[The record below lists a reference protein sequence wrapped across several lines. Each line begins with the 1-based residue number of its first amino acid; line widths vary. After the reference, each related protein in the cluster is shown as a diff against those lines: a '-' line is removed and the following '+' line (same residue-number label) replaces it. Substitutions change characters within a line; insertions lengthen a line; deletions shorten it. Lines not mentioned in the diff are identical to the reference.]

1 MGAPTIPTRETV
13 RSRHGVA
20 PCGSGVD
27 QPRRISSSDDARTNR
42 VRAHSDH
49 ANRVRERSVIILL
62 AAVRRQSFPR
72 RFHHNATLQYNRLPV
87 VTESVTKSI
96 FTPQSGPSR
105 RGIRPD
111 EGYTN
116 RVDLFDESGLE
127 NLAGRAPL
135 AERLRPATLDEVVG
149 QPHLTD
155 EGGPLR
161 TVVERGRIGSVVLWG
176 PPGTGKTTLARVLAN
191 TVEEEFVPLSA
202 VTSGVKDLRAAL
214 DGARGRLKYEGRGT
228 LVFVDEVH
236 RFNKNQ
242 QDALLP
248 ALEEGLVDFIGATTE
263 NPSFEVTAPLLSRSR
278 VLRLRS
284 LSEEYL
290 GLLLD
295 RGVEELGVEVSDE
308 AREYLLRLAGG
319 DGRRMLNSLEIAS
332 AGTKRIEVTDVERAV
347 GQRALRYGR
356 EEHYDVISAFIKSV
370 RGGDP
375 DAALHYL
382 ARMLE
387 AGEDPVFVARR
398 LVILASEDIGNADP
412 HGLPLAVSAA
422 EAVRLI
428 GMPEGRIPLAQAT
441 TYLATAP
448 KSNAAYAGINSALT
462 DVRRENTPEIPMRLR
477 NAVTGL
483 MKEEGYGSG
492 YRYAHNDEPEGMND
506 TYLPEELAGR
516 VYYEPKKSGQEVEIK
531 ARLQT
536 WREERE
542 RRT

>member
-1 MGAPTIPTRETV
+1 M
-13 RSRHGVA
+13 
-20 PCGSGVD
+20 
-27 QPRRISSSDDARTNR
+27 
-42 VRAHSDH
+42 
-49 ANRVRERSVIILL
+49 
-62 AAVRRQSFPR
+62 
-72 RFHHNATLQYNRLPV
+72 
-87 VTESVTKSI
+87 
-96 FTPQSGPSR
+96 
-105 RGIRPD
+105 
-111 EGYTN
+111 
-116 RVDLFDESGLE
+116 DLFDESGLE

-135 AERLRPATLDEVVG
+135 AERLRPATLDDVVG

-155 EGGPLR
+155 DGGPLR
-161 TVVERGRIGSVVLWG
+161 SVVDRGRIGSVILWG

-202 VTSGVKDLRAAL
+202 VTSGVRDLRAAL
-214 DGARGRLKYEGRGT
+214 DGARERLKYEGRGT

-236 RFNKNQ
+236 RFNKTQ

-284 LSEEYL
+284 LSEGDL

-295 RGVEELGVEVSDE
+295 RGTAELGVGVSE
-308 AREYLLRLAGG
+308 EGREYLLRLAGG
-319 DGRRMLNSLEIAS
+319 DGRRMLNALEVAA
-332 AGTKRIEVTDVERAV
+332 AGTKRVEVADVERAV

-412 HGLPLAVSAA
+412 HGLPLAVAAA

-428 GMPEGRIPLAQAT
+428 GMPEGRITLAQAT
-441 TYLATAP
+441 TYLASAP
-448 KSNAAYAGINSALT
+448 KSNASYAGINAALA
-462 DVRRENTPEIPMRLR
+462 DVRHENTPEVPMHLR

-492 YRYAHNDEPEGMND
+492 YRYAHGDEPEGMND
-506 TYLPEELAGR
+506 RYLPGEISDR
-516 VYYEPKKSGQEVEIK
+516 VYYEPKGSGAEAEIK
-531 ARLQT
+531 ERLER
-536 WREERE
+536 WRKTRE
-542 RRT
+542 RREHESEG

>member
-1 MGAPTIPTRETV
+1 M
-13 RSRHGVA
+13 
-20 PCGSGVD
+20 
-27 QPRRISSSDDARTNR
+27 
-42 VRAHSDH
+42 
-49 ANRVRERSVIILL
+49 
-62 AAVRRQSFPR
+62 
-72 RFHHNATLQYNRLPV
+72 
-87 VTESVTKSI
+87 
-96 FTPQSGPSR
+96 
-105 RGIRPD
+105 
-111 EGYTN
+111 
-116 RVDLFDESGLE
+116 DLFDQSGNE

-135 AERLRPATLDEVVG
+135 AERLRPATLDDVVG
-149 QPHLTD
+149 QPQLTD
-155 EGGPLR
+155 AGRPLR
-161 TVVERGRIGSVVLWG
+161 AVVDRGRIGSVVLWG
-176 PPGTGKTTLARVLAN
+176 PPGTGKTTLARVLAS

-214 DGARGRLKYEGRGT
+214 EGARERLKFEGRGT

-236 RFNKNQ
+236 RFNKTQ

-284 LSEEYL
+284 LSEEDL
-290 GLLLD
+290 GVLLD
-295 RGVEELGVEVSDE
+295 RGVVELGVDISGE
-308 AREYLLRLAGG
+308 AREYLISLAGG
-319 DGRRMLNSLEIAS
+319 DGRRMLNALEVAA
-332 AGTKRIEVTDVERAV
+332 AGTKRVEVGDVERGV

-412 HGLPLAVSAA
+412 NGLPLAVAAA
-422 EAVRLI
+422 EAVRFI

-441 TYLATAP
+441 TYLASTP
-448 KSNAAYAGINSALT
+448 KSNAAYAGINAALA
-462 DVRRENTPEIPMRLR
+462 DVRRENTPEVPMQLR
-477 NAVTGL
+477 NAATGL

-492 YRYAHNDEPEGMND
+492 YRYAHTDEPEGMND
-506 TYLPEELAGR
+506 RYLPQEISER
-516 VYYEPKKSGQEVEIK
+516 VYYEPKRSGAEAEIK
-531 ARLQT
+531 ERLER
-536 WREERE
+536 WRKARE
-542 RRT
+542 RREHEPATPRPGEETTSLPADVGNDDERGVT

>member
-1 MGAPTIPTRETV
+1 M
-13 RSRHGVA
+13 
-20 PCGSGVD
+20 
-27 QPRRISSSDDARTNR
+27 
-42 VRAHSDH
+42 
-49 ANRVRERSVIILL
+49 
-62 AAVRRQSFPR
+62 
-72 RFHHNATLQYNRLPV
+72 
-87 VTESVTKSI
+87 
-96 FTPQSGPSR
+96 
-105 RGIRPD
+105 
-111 EGYTN
+111 
-116 RVDLFDESGLE
+116 DLFDESGSE
-127 NLAGRAPL
+127 NLRRRAPL

-149 QPHLTD
+149 QPHLTG

-161 TVVERGRIGSVVLWG
+161 SVVERGRIGSVVLWG
-176 PPGTGKTTLARVLAN
+176 PPGTGKTTLARVLAK

-214 DGARGRLKYEGRGT
+214 EGARERLKYEGSGT

-236 RFNKNQ
+236 RFNKTQ

-263 NPSFEVTAPLLSRSR
+263 NPSFEVTAALLSRSR
-278 VLRLRS
+278 VLRLRA
-284 LSEEYL
+284 LSEEDL

-295 RGVEELGVEVSDE
+295 RGVEELGVAISDE
-308 AREYLLRLAGG
+308 AREYLLGLAGG
-319 DGRRMLNSLEIAS
+319 DGRRMLNALEVAS
-332 AGTKRIEVTDVERAV
+332 AGTKSVEVADVERAV

-441 TYLATAP
+441 TYLASAP
-448 KSNAAYAGINSALT
+448 KSNAAYAGINAALA
-462 DVRRENTPEIPMRLR
+462 DVRHENTPEVPMHLR

-483 MKEEGYGSG
+483 MKEEGYGAN
-492 YRYAHNDEPEGMND
+492 YRYAHSDEPEGMND
-506 TYLPEELAGR
+506 RYLPDELTGR
-516 VYYEPKKSGQEVEIK
+516 VYYEPRETGEEATIRE
-531 ARLQT
+531 RLQR
-536 WREERE
+536 WRED
-542 RRT
+542 RRGRGIQE

>member
-1 MGAPTIPTRETV
+1 M
-13 RSRHGVA
+13 
-20 PCGSGVD
+20 
-27 QPRRISSSDDARTNR
+27 
-42 VRAHSDH
+42 
-49 ANRVRERSVIILL
+49 
-62 AAVRRQSFPR
+62 
-72 RFHHNATLQYNRLPV
+72 
-87 VTESVTKSI
+87 
-96 FTPQSGPSR
+96 
-105 RGIRPD
+105 
-111 EGYTN
+111 
-116 RVDLFDESGLE
+116 DLFDESGTE

-135 AERLRPATLDEVVG
+135 AERLRPGTLDEVVG
-149 QPHLTD
+149 QPQLTD
-155 EGGPLR
+155 AGGPLR
-161 TVVERGRIGSVVLWG
+161 LVVDRGRIGSVVLWG

-214 DGARGRLKYEGRGT
+214 DGARERLKYEGRGT

-236 RFNKNQ
+236 RFNKTQ

-284 LSEEYL
+284 LSEEDL
-290 GLLLD
+290 GVLLG
-295 RGVEELGVEVSDE
+295 RGVAELGVEISDE
-308 AREYLLRLAGG
+308 AREYLLALAGG
-319 DGRRMLNSLEIAS
+319 DGRRMLNALEVAA
-332 AGTKRIEVTDVERAV
+332 AGTKRVEVGDVERAV

-412 HGLPLAVSAA
+412 HGLPLAVATA

-441 TYLATAP
+441 TYLASTP
-448 KSNAAYAGINSALT
+448 KSNAAYAGINAALA
-462 DVRRENTPEIPMRLR
+462 DVRRENTPEVPMHLR

-483 MKEEGYGSG
+483 MKQEGYGTG
-492 YRYAHNDEPEGMND
+492 YRYAHADEPEGMND
-506 TYLPEELAGR
+506 RYLPEEISNR
-516 VYYEPKKSGQEVEIK
+516 IYYEPKASGEEAKIKERMERWRKS
-531 ARLQT
+531 
-536 WREERE
+536 RE
-542 RRT
+542 RREHRSEG

>member
-1 MGAPTIPTRETV
+1 MFAAEREK
-13 RSRHGVA
+13 SRY
-20 PCGSGVD
+20 
-27 QPRRISSSDDARTNR
+27 RI
-42 VRAHSDH
+42 RAD
-49 ANRVRERSVIILL
+49 
-62 AAVRRQSFPR
+62 
-72 RFHHNATLQYNRLPV
+72 
-87 VTESVTKSI
+87 
-96 FTPQSGPSR
+96 G
-105 RGIRPD
+105 
-111 EGYTN
+111 GYTYHM
-116 RVDLFDESGLE
+116 DLFDESGIE

-135 AERLRPATLDEVVG
+135 AERLRPGALDEVVG

-155 EGGPLR
+155 AGGPLR
-161 TVVERGRIGSVVLWG
+161 SVVDRGRIGSVVLWG

-214 DGARGRLKYEGRGT
+214 DGARERLKYEGRGT

-236 RFNKNQ
+236 RFNKTQ

-278 VLRLRS
+278 VLRLRA
-284 LSEEYL
+284 LSEADL
-290 GLLLD
+290 GVLLD
-295 RGVEELGVEVSDE
+295 RGVAELAVDISEE
-308 AREYLLRLAGG
+308 AREYLLALAGG
-319 DGRRMLNSLEIAS
+319 DGRRMLNDLEVAA
-332 AGTKRIEVTDVERAV
+332 AGTKRVEVGDVERAV

-412 HGLPLAVSAA
+412 HGLPLAVAAA

-441 TYLATAP
+441 TYLASTP
-448 KSNAAYAGINSALT
+448 KSNAAYAGINAALA
-462 DVRRENTPEIPMRLR
+462 DVRRENTPEVPMHLR

-492 YRYAHNDEPEGMND
+492 YRYAHSDEPEGMND
-506 TYLPEELAGR
+506 RYLPEEISDRTYYKPKRSGVEAEIRKRLEGWRKGR
-516 VYYEPKKSGQEVEIK
+516 EG
-531 ARLQT
+531 
-536 WREERE
+536 REHISER
-542 RRT
+542 

>member
-1 MGAPTIPTRETV
+1 M
-13 RSRHGVA
+13 
-20 PCGSGVD
+20 
-27 QPRRISSSDDARTNR
+27 
-42 VRAHSDH
+42 
-49 ANRVRERSVIILL
+49 
-62 AAVRRQSFPR
+62 
-72 RFHHNATLQYNRLPV
+72 
-87 VTESVTKSI
+87 
-96 FTPQSGPSR
+96 
-105 RGIRPD
+105 
-111 EGYTN
+111 
-116 RVDLFDESGLE
+116 DLFDESGIE

-135 AERLRPATLDEVVG
+135 AERLRPATLDAVVG

-161 TVVERGRIGSVVLWG
+161 SVVERGRIGSVVLWG

-214 DGARGRLKYEGRGT
+214 EGARERLKYEGRGT

-236 RFNKNQ
+236 RFNKTQ

-284 LSEEYL
+284 LSEEDL
-290 GLLLD
+290 SLLLD
-295 RGVEELGVEVSDE
+295 RGVAELGVGISDE
-308 AREYLLRLAGG
+308 AREYLLALAGG
-319 DGRRMLNSLEIAS
+319 DGRRMLNAVEVAA
-332 AGTKRIEVTDVERAV
+332 AGTRRVEVADVERAV

-412 HGLPLAVSAA
+412 HGLPLAISAA

-441 TYLATAP
+441 TYLASAP
-448 KSNAAYAGINSALT
+448 KSNAAYAGINAALS
-462 DVRRENTPEIPMRLR
+462 DVRRESTPEVPMHLR

-492 YRYAHNDEPEGMND
+492 YRYAHGDEPEGMND
-506 TYLPEELAGR
+506 RYLPEEFSDR
-516 VYYEPKKSGQEVEIK
+516 VYYQPKGSGAEEAITE
-531 ARLQT
+531 RLER
-536 WREERE
+536 WREDRRRRE
-542 RRT
+542 D

>member
-1 MGAPTIPTRETV
+1 M
-13 RSRHGVA
+13 
-20 PCGSGVD
+20 
-27 QPRRISSSDDARTNR
+27 
-42 VRAHSDH
+42 
-49 ANRVRERSVIILL
+49 
-62 AAVRRQSFPR
+62 
-72 RFHHNATLQYNRLPV
+72 
-87 VTESVTKSI
+87 
-96 FTPQSGPSR
+96 
-105 RGIRPD
+105 
-111 EGYTN
+111 
-116 RVDLFDESGLE
+116 DLFDESGVE

-135 AERLRPATLDEVVG
+135 AERLRPATLDDVVG
-149 QPHLTD
+149 QPQLTG

-161 TVVERGRIGSVVLWG
+161 SVVERRRIGSVVLWG
-176 PPGTGKTTLARVLAN
+176 PPGTGKTTLARVLAK

-214 DGARGRLKYEGRGT
+214 DGARERLKYEGRGT

-236 RFNKNQ
+236 RFNKTQ

-278 VLRLRS
+278 VLLLRS
-284 LSEEYL
+284 LSEEDL

-295 RGVEELGVEVSDE
+295 RGAEELGVAISDE

-319 DGRRMLNSLEIAS
+319 DGRRMLNALEVAA
-332 AGTKRIEVTDVERAV
+332 AGTKQVEVADVERAV
-347 GQRALRYGR
+347 GERALRYGR
-356 EEHYDVISAFIKSV
+356 EEHSDVISAFIKSV

-412 HGLPLAVSAA
+412 HGLPLAVAAA
-422 EAVRLI
+422 EAVHMI

-441 TYLATAP
+441 TYLAAAP
-448 KSNAAYAGINSALT
+448 KSNAAYTGINAALA
-462 DVRRENTPEIPMRLR
+462 DVRRENTPEVPMHLR

-492 YRYAHNDEPEGMND
+492 YRYAHGDELEGMND
-506 TYLPEELAGR
+506 RYLPEEISDRA
-516 VYYEPKKSGQEVEIK
+516 YYEPKKSGEEEGIK
-531 ARLQT
+531 ERLDR
-536 WREERE
+536 WREGRK
-542 RRT
+542 RRDEKAGE

>member
-1 MGAPTIPTRETV
+1 M
-13 RSRHGVA
+13 
-20 PCGSGVD
+20 
-27 QPRRISSSDDARTNR
+27 
-42 VRAHSDH
+42 
-49 ANRVRERSVIILL
+49 
-62 AAVRRQSFPR
+62 
-72 RFHHNATLQYNRLPV
+72 
-87 VTESVTKSI
+87 
-96 FTPQSGPSR
+96 
-105 RGIRPD
+105 
-111 EGYTN
+111 
-116 RVDLFDESGLE
+116 DLFDESGQE
-127 NLAGRAPL
+127 NLSGRAPL

-161 TVVERGRIGSVVLWG
+161 SVVERGRIGSIILWG

-214 DGARGRLKYEGRGT
+214 DGARERLKYEGRGT

-284 LSEEYL
+284 LTEEDL

-295 RGVEELGVEVSDE
+295 RGVKELGTDVSDD
-308 AREYLLRLAGG
+308 AREYLLRLASG
-319 DGRRMLNSLEIAS
+319 DGRRMLNAVEVAS
-332 AGTKRIEVTDVERAV
+332 AGTKRVEVGDIERAV

-412 HGLPLAVSAA
+412 YGLPLAVATA

-441 TYLATAP
+441 TYLASTP
-448 KSNAAYAGINSALT
+448 KSNAAYAGINAALA
-462 DVRRENTPEIPMRLR
+462 DVRRENTPEVPMHLR

-483 MKEEGYGSG
+483 MKQEGYGSG
-492 YRYAHNDEPEGMND
+492 YRYAHSDEPEGMND
-506 TYLPEELAGR
+506 RHLPEEISDR
-516 VYYEPKKSGQEVEIK
+516 IYYEPKDSGEEAQIK
-531 ARLQT
+531 ERLER
-536 WREERE
+536 WREERQKRE
-542 RRT
+542 L

>member
-1 MGAPTIPTRETV
+1 
-13 RSRHGVA
+13 
-20 PCGSGVD
+20 
-27 QPRRISSSDDARTNR
+27 
-42 VRAHSDH
+42 
-49 ANRVRERSVIILL
+49 LL
-62 AAVRRQSFPR
+62 
-72 RFHHNATLQYNRLPV
+72 
-87 VTESVTKSI
+87 K
-96 FTPQSGPSR
+96 
-105 RGIRPD
+105 
-111 EGYTN
+111 YTN

-127 NLAGRAPL
+127 KLASRAPL

-149 QPHLTD
+149 QPHLTG

-161 TVVERGRIGSVVLWG
+161 SVVERGRIGSIVLWG

-214 DGARGRLKYEGRGT
+214 DGARERLKYEGRGT

-284 LSEEYL
+284 LTEEDL

-295 RGVEELGVEVSDE
+295 RGVEELGIDVSDE

-319 DGRRMLNSLEIAS
+319 DGRRMLNAVEVAS
-332 AGTKRIEVTDVERAV
+332 AGTKRVEVADVERAV

-441 TYLATAP
+441 TYLASAP
-448 KSNAAYAGINSALT
+448 KSNAAYTGINAALA
-462 DVRRENTPEIPMRLR
+462 DVRHDNTPEVPMHLR

-492 YRYAHNDEPEGMND
+492 YRYAHDDGPEGMND

-516 VYYEPKKSGQEVEIK
+516 VYYEPKKSGDEAEIK
-531 ARLQT
+531 ARLQR

-542 RRT
+542 RRK